1 MKTICLYLQMHQPLR
16 LKKYRFFNM
25 GKDVHYLDDFLNK
38 SILQRTAANSY
49 RPMNELLLKLIT
61 KYNGKFKISISIT
74 GITVEQL
81 KSYAPDVLKSFKKLA
96 ETGCVEFIAETYPH
110 SLTSLIDKDEF
121 QIQVKR
127 HVKLMQKEFDFTPT
141 TFRNT
146 ELIYSDGIGEMVADM
161 GFTAMITEGAKHI
174 LGWKSPDFL
183 YVNAINPR
191 LKLLLRNIRLSQDLR
206 FRFSDTGWDQ
216 WPLTADKYINW
227 IKDENRG
234 DISNIFI
241 DYETFG
247 EYQNKDTG
255 IFEFMEYLAD
265 YAIKD
270 NDLQFGT
277 PQEIIK
283 EYQPV
288 ATLHVPYPISWTD
301 EERDTTA
308 WFGNEMQNE
317 AISKLYAKKDAIH
330 KLNDKDLNH
339 IWDFMQS
346 SNHFYYMS
354 TKWFSDGS
362 IGNVNPYG
370 SPYEA
375 FINYMNILSDFIR
388 QIDEKGQKN

>member
-247 EYQNKDTG
+247 ECQNKDTG

>member
-1 MKTICLYLQMHQPLR
+1 
-16 LKKYRFFNM
+16 M

>member
-317 AISKLYAKKDAIH
+317 AISKLYAKKDTIH

>member
-174 LGWKSPDFL
+174 LGWKSPDFV

-247 EYQNKDTG
+247 ECQNKDTG

>member
-1 MKTICLYLQMHQPLR
+1 
-16 LKKYRFFNM
+16 
-25 GKDVHYLDDFLNK
+25 
-38 SILQRTAANSY
+38 
-49 RPMNELLLKLIT
+49 
-61 KYNGKFKISISIT
+61 
-74 GITVEQL
+74 
-81 KSYAPDVLKSFKKLA
+81 
-96 ETGCVEFIAETYPH
+96 
-110 SLTSLIDKDEF
+110 
-121 QIQVKR
+121 
-127 HVKLMQKEFDFTPT
+127 
-141 TFRNT
+141 
-146 ELIYSDGIGEMVADM
+146 
-161 GFTAMITEGAKHI
+161 MITEGAKHI
-174 LGWKSPDFL
+174 LGWKSPDFV

-317 AISKLYAKKDAIH
+317 AISKLYAKKDTIH

>member
-174 LGWKSPDFL
+174 LGWKSPDFV

-317 AISKLYAKKDAIH
+317 AISKLYAKKDTIH